1 MNLDLQYIVAAIKA
15 MHAAAEAIRCGT
27 PEQRGHAAAGCLMAA
42 IDLEVR
48 IGTVAVGVTGGGIH
62 QTAERLQ

>member
-15 MHAAAEAIRCGT
+15 MNEAAEAIRCGT
-27 PEQRGHAAAGCLMAA
+27 PEQHGHAAAHCLMAA

-48 IGTVAVGVTGGGIH
+48 IAREPVQIEGVRLA
-62 QTAERLQ
+62 QTSGALQ